1 MYNFNAPSIATPI
14 PPSTRKPPTQ
24 KDTSPSGH
32 EIYNF
37 GRPFLGYHYYIL
49 NLSVPCSRDEKRER
63 EEILHFHYMTKLH
76 PLGMGVVK
84 FTNSFFL
91 TLQMLHTKFG
101 KL

>member
-14 PPSTRKPPTQ
+14 PPSTRKSPTQ

-49 NLSVPCSRDEKRER
+49 CLYHAQEMKRER

>member
-37 GRPFLGYHYYIL
+37 GRRFLGYHYYIL
-49 NLSVPCSRDEKRER
+49 NLSVPCSRDEERER
-63 EEILHFHYMTKLH
+63 GNIAFSLYDKITSPWDGGSEIY
-76 PLGMGVVK
+76 K
-84 FTNSFFL
+84 FLFPYPTDA
-91 TLQMLHTKFG
+91 TYQIW
-101 KL
+101 